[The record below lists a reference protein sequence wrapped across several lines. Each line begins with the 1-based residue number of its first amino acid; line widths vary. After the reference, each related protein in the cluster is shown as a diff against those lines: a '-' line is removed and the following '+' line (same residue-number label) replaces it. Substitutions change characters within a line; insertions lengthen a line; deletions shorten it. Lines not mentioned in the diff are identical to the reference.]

1 MTFIDHIEYEETH
14 DSKKKLGYIY
24 LFFGIPGLIL
34 LIIMACLIP
43 SRMEYFQNGTH
54 ITGEIVG
61 SRTIRHGYRDLYVAR
76 EFTFTR
82 KGENDSAAY
91 FTVLD
96 DDEDNVDKY
105 IRGKMYNFYYINNDI
120 STIQSRSMLLVPLL
134 VLAILGGTFAGCG
147 FIPYLYHFRNRRRN
161 RRYFNEFPWV
171 EIQGRN
177 ADPVVAVITRI
188 KKNDLPWSSMFAP
201 QWESYYTL
209 ECTTPDNS
217 RTFESRPFWLDPEG
231 IFRAGDEVVVVVDKK
246 KPGRYI
252 VDVTSLFNKK
262 AKGGVNGLF
271 E

>member
-1 MTFIDHIEYEETH
+1 MFIEQLEYKETH

-34 LIIMACLIP
+34 LIIMALLIP
-43 SRMEYFQNGTH
+43 GRMDYFQNGTH
-54 ITGEIVG
+54 ITGKIVG
-61 SRTIRHGYRDLYVAR
+61 SRNIMDGPYVKIGQ
-76 EFTFTR
+76 EITFTR
-82 KGENDSAAY
+82 KSETDSSAY
-91 FTVLD
+91 FTVLHD
-96 DDEDNVDKY
+96 KDNNY
-105 IRGKMYNFYYINNDI
+105 IPGRTYNFYYINNDI
-120 STIQSRSMLLVPLL
+120 STIKSRTMLLWPLL
-134 VLAILGGTFAGCG
+134 FFAIMGGTFAGCG

-177 ADPVVAVITRI
+177 AEPVVAVITRI
-188 KKNDLPWSSMFAP
+188 KKNYVSRSSMFSP
-201 QWESYYTL
+201 QWKSYYTL
-209 ECTTPDNS
+209 ECATPDNS

-231 IFRAGDEVVVVVDKK
+231 IFSAGDEVFVVVDKS

-271 E
+271 A

>member
-1 MTFIDHIEYEETH
+1 MMFVDHLAYYETR
-14 DSKKKLGYIY
+14 DSKEKLGYMY

-34 LIIMACLIP
+34 LIILACLIP
-43 SRMEYFQNGTH
+43 GRMEYFQNGTH
-54 ITGEIVG
+54 ITGEIV
-61 SRTIRHGYRDLYVAR
+61 SYKTIRCGYNDMYVTQ
-76 EFTFTR
+76 ELTFTR
-82 KGENDSAAY
+82 KSENDSAAY
-91 FTVLD
+91 FTVL
-96 DDEDNVDKY
+96 EDNEENY

-120 STIQSRSMLLVPLL
+120 STIQSRAMLLVPLL
-134 VLAILGGTFAGCG
+134 ILAILGGTFAGCG

-177 ADPVVAVITRI
+177 AEPVVAVITRI
-188 KKNDLPWSSMFAP
+188 KKNDLPRSSMFAP
-201 QWESYYTL
+201 QWKSYYTL

-231 IFRAGDEVVVVVDKK
+231 IFGAGDEVVVVVDKK
-246 KPGRYI
+246 KPDRYI

>member
-1 MTFIDHIEYEETH
+1 MFIEQIEYKETH

-34 LIIMACLIP
+34 LIIMALLIP
-43 SRMEYFQNGTH
+43 GRVDYFKNGTH
-54 ITGEIVG
+54 ITGKIVG
-61 SRTIRHGYRDLYVAR
+61 SRNIMDGPYVIGQ
-76 EFTFTR
+76 EITFTR
-82 KGENDSAAY
+82 KGDTDSSAY
-91 FTVLD
+91 FTVLH
-96 DDEDNVDKY
+96 EGDNDY
-105 IRGKMYNFYYINNDI
+105 IPGRTYNFYYINNDI
-120 STIQSRSMLLVPLL
+120 STIKSRTMLLWPLL
-134 VLAILGGTFAGCG
+134 FFAIMGGTFAGCG

-177 ADPVVAVITRI
+177 AEPVVAVITRI
-188 KKNDLPWSSMFAP
+188 KKNYVSRSSMFSP
-201 QWESYYTL
+201 QWKSYYTL
-209 ECTTPDNS
+209 ECATPDNS

-231 IFRAGDEVVVVVDKK
+231 IFSAGDEVVVVVDKS

-271 E
+271 A